1 MATGAVNASASQFL
15 GPMPKDDKARLQK
28 AAEGFEAQWFSQI
41 MNEARSAKG
50 SNDSFATETFR
61 GMMNDNLARTM
72 AETHTLGLADMLV
85 RQLQSSISTDS
96 STPGTDAVSDTT
108 STTETAAV
116 QPEIQQ

>member
-1 MATGAVNASASQFL
+1 
-15 GPMPKDDKARLQK
+15 MPKDDKARLQK

-41 MNEARSAKG
+41 MNEAKSARG

-85 RQLQSSISTDS
+85 RQLQSRVSTDS
-96 STPGTDAVSDTT
+96 PTPGTDAASDTT
-108 STTETAAV
+108 TTTNETAAI
-116 QPEIQQ
+116 QPETQQ